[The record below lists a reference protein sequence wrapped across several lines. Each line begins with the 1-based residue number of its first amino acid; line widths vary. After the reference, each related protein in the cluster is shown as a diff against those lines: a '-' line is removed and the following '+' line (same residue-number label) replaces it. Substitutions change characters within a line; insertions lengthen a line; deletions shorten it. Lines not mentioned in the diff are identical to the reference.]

1 MADSLEAKQQ
11 YLRSE
16 IIDQGYNAEEFSNYM
31 ASLREDNSLDLE
43 LWSFSDLQT
52 VVSQYKSLVA
62 QNQQQE
68 QQQQSVQQT
77 NEQQNEVQ
85 NEETK
90 NENENNNNP
99 QEVPEENVAKDTTSE
114 KSQRNNANIKSAFPN
129 DPFEDY
135 EQIIKAQKL
144 ENNEITDQN
153 NLYVTVTNPT
163 KVNKGLFY
171 PSYYQYTL
179 QTSPVGYTAVRKGD
193 DFKFLYEILPMFNSG
208 VFNPT
213 LPHFEFK
220 LKDDS
225 PKKLLYL
232 KNYINSLL
240 ESKYFRT
247 LPIIYEFL
255 TLPQEQW
262 NKKRDNYAKLKQHL
276 PLPKMTTLEGEFHI
290 KINKTDDERGNKIK
304 DEIIKRQEAYDQL
317 NNAMDELLIAIEKVS
332 LCYNLV
338 AKSLSD
344 LTKTHQDNNKIL
356 SGLFTR
362 LSNLSKTWARDCIR
376 QRDYLRD
383 EIKYYFK
390 FMNKENVSF
399 LKKYDEFKAA
409 RDEYRSKY
417 EKMKKQPVKVQRDLD
432 LVQRFRRDYG
442 FQLIMLN
449 SEYEKLL
456 ERQAE
461 RSLTQFLKYN
471 DNKNILLQNY
481 NNCIKLFNINEDPN
495 NIEGEQQHPP
505 NQEQEQAQEPEQQK
519 EEAVNQ
525 TGE

>member
-1 MADSLEAKQQ
+1 MSDSLETKQQ

-16 IIDQGYNAEEFSNYM
+16 IIEQGYNAEEFSSYM
-31 ASLREDNSLDLE
+31 ASLREDNSLDLD
-43 LWSFSDLQT
+43 LWTFSDLQT
-52 VVSQYKSLVA
+52 VVNQYKTLVA
-62 QNQQQE
+62 QNQQN
-68 QQQQSVQQT
+68 QQQESN
-77 NEQQNEVQ
+77 NEQYEV
-85 NEETK
+85 EETK
-90 NENENNNNP
+90 NENNNNS
-99 QEVPEENVAKDTTSE
+99 QEVPEENVSKDTTSE
-114 KSQRNNANIKSAFPN
+114 KSQQNNVNTKIAFPN

-144 ENNEITDQN
+144 ENNEITDN
-153 NLYVTVTNPT
+153 NTLYVTITNPT
-163 KVNKGLFY
+163 KVNKGLFSS
-171 PSYYQYTL
+171 SYYQYTI
-179 QTSPVGYTAVRKGD
+179 QTNPVGYSAVRKGT
-193 DFKFLYEILPMFNSG
+193 DFTFLYEILPMFNSG

-240 ESKYFRT
+240 ENKYFRT

-255 TLPQEQW
+255 TLPQDQW
-262 NKKRDNYAKLKQHL
+262 NKKRDNYAKIKQHL

-290 KINKTDDERGNKIK
+290 KINKADDERGNKIK
-304 DEIIKRQEAYDQL
+304 DEIIKRQEAFDEL
-317 NNAMDELLIAIEKVS
+317 NNAMDELLVAIEKVS

-338 AKSLSD
+338 AKSLND
-344 LTKTHQDNNKIL
+344 LTKTHQDNNKTL
-356 SGLFTR
+356 SGLFAR
-362 LSNLSKTWARDCIR
+362 LSSLSKTWARDSIR

-383 EIKYYFK
+383 EIKYFFK

-409 RDEYRSKY
+409 RDEYKSKY
-417 EKMKKQPVKVQRDLD
+417 DKIKKQPVKVQRDID
-432 LVQRFRRDYG
+432 AIQRVRRDYG
-442 FQLIMLN
+442 FQLIMIN

-461 RSLTQFLKYN
+461 RSMAQFLKYN

-495 NIEGEQQHPP
+495 NIEGGQQNPS
-505 NQEQEQAQEPEQQK
+505 NQEQEQAQEQEQEQEK
-519 EEAVNQ
+519 EEMNQ
-525 TGE
+525 AGE

>member
-68 QQQQSVQQT
+68 QQQSVQQT

-99 QEVPEENVAKDTTSE
+99 QEVPEENVAKDTASE
-114 KSQRNNANIKSAFPN
+114 KSQQNNANAKNGFPN
-129 DPFEDY
+129 DPFENY
-135 EQIIKAQKL
+135 EQIIKAEKL

-193 DFKFLYEILPMFNSG
+193 DFKFLYDILPMFNSG

-276 PLPKMTTLEGEFHI
+276 PLPKMSTLEGEFHI
-290 KINKTDDERGNKIK
+290 KINKADDERGNKIK

-317 NNAMDELLIAIEKVS
+317 NNAMDELLVAIEKVS

-338 AKSLSD
+338 AKSLND
-344 LTKTHQDNNKIL
+344 LTKTHQDNNKTL

-409 RDEYRSKY
+409 RDEYKSKY
-417 EKMKKQPVKVQRDLD
+417 EKVKKQPVKVQRDID

-461 RSLTQFLKYN
+461 RSFTQFLKYN

-505 NQEQEQAQEPEQQK
+505 NQEQEQAQDPEQQK
-519 EEAVNQ
+519 DEMVNQ